1 MKLEEAMRQEVGRVF
16 LNPEE
21 FGEEITLN
29 GRRIVAVAD
38 DRGISFSEDADHRP
52 GVTFENVTLCVA
64 ADEAPGDWLPGT
76 QVSYNNECWHVLSA
90 PEAGGMRIIS
100 LYRERA

>member
-1 MKLEEAMRQEVGRVF
+1 MRFKAQLDADVRTAF
-16 LNPEE
+16 LNPDE

-29 GRRIVAVAD
+29 GRHIVAVVD
-38 DRGISFSEDADHRP
+38 DQGTSFSEDADHRP
-52 GVTFENVTLCVA
+52 GVAFENVTLCVA
-64 ADEAPGDWLPGT
+64 TDEAPGDWLPGT

-90 PEAGGMRIIS
+90 PEAGGMRTIS